1 MRSHPL
7 FHICWLLAFPS
18 SLPAQAATCP
28 DSIAGAMKFLRGNWE
43 GRSYSIAGADTTFD
57 ALMSIESRPLY
68 GGCVLEERW
77 SATNGGKPLFNA
89 KMLRAYD
96 AGTRRWL
103 VYYVDDGLNSQF
115 YEGRLEGGLWR
126 FVRTRMD
133 QGKPIMVRL
142 TWRPTSD
149 GYEQSIE
156 RSRDGGKSWTTAG
169 RVAFGAS
176 ANGGS

>member
-7 FHICWLLAFPS
+7 FHLCWLLAIPS
-18 SLPAQAATCP
+18 ALPAQATCP
-28 DSIAGAMKFLRGNWE
+28 DSIAGAMKFLQGNWE
-43 GRSYSIAGADTTFD
+43 GRSYSIAGTDTTFD

-89 KMLRAYD
+89 KVLRAYD

-115 YEGRLEGGLWR
+115 YEGKPEGGPLA
-126 FVRTRMD
+126 VRPDPNGPGQADHGPVDLAARV
-133 QGKPIMVRL
+133 GRL
-142 TWRPTSD
+142 RTVDRAIAGWWEELDYRRPGCFSC
-149 GYEQSIE
+149 
-156 RSRDGGKSWTTAG
+156 
-169 RVAFGAS
+169 
-176 ANGGS
+176 